1 MMIVDIKQVREGN
14 NRNATHMLVGEEGML
29 LGLFVPKRTMFAD
42 KPGASGGSPDG
53 NPACGCGSLIAG
65 AIGLSGFVACLDG
78 LVGVA
83 FGTFSVAEVGGD
95 AINVEGETRGTVEF
109 AGDANELGGLPVFAS
124 ED

>member
-53 NPACGCGSLIAG
+53 NPACGC
-65 AIGLSGFVACLDG
+65 
-78 LVGVA
+78 
-83 FGTFSVAEVGGD
+83 
-95 AINVEGETRGTVEF
+95 
-109 AGDANELGGLPVFAS
+109 
-124 ED
+124 